1 MTNHYMA
8 QIDGVTVTRS
18 TAGRAYTHVVVGYV
32 DVAQARVKCEGEARK
47 SYASHIRTNTKY
59 AAGQTHYLDWS
70 TDVKMLTMFTS
81 DLSAEARA
89 AKIAERKAEYLG
101 QHEAAV
107 AASQAVLAA
116 DKGEEVWVAKAL
128 AEFDTRRANATN
140 NSTDGRYFICDLG
153 WASRL
158 DLAEKNAATHAK
170 HAGYGYAKVAVL
182 EAVQVTKAA
191 KPSKSKATR

>member
-32 DVAQARVKCEGEARK
+32 DIAQARVTCEKKARED
-47 SYASHIRTNTKY
+47 YASHIRSTTKE
-59 AAGQTHYLDWS
+59 ANGQTHYLTWS

-81 DLSAEARA
+81 DMSAEDRA
-89 AKIAERKAEYLG
+89 AKIAERKAEYLAEHAT
-101 QHEAAV
+101 QVQNAIDI
-107 AASQAVLAA
+107 LAA
-116 DKGEEVWVAKAL
+116 DKGEAVWVADML
-128 AEFDTRRANATN
+128 AAFDKRRAEATN
-140 NSTDGRYFICDLG
+140 NTTDGKFYVCDLG

-158 DLAEKNAATHAK
+158 DLAEKNAATHAR
-170 HAGYGYAKVAVL
+170 HAGYGYCRVVVL
-182 EAVQVTKAA
+182 EAVQVAKAA